1 MDDNSVRAVNI
12 ITRPDHDIW
21 KITNGKDMRAWFQK
35 AFPRFRFT
43 KDGDGHGDGE
53 LISMEEWNRFA
64 EAQGTR
70 FPPCQYSP
78 GLQATPGDG
87 ECGVVL
93 VGDAIH
99 AFPPDIGQGINS
111 GLEDVCALD
120 TALKGGDG
128 SNMNANKSLGSRL
141 QDYEKNRL
149 PEVKALIRLARFGF
163 PYQYR
168 QSWRI
173 DRIRAKLVLFNLL
186 LRLALNKLSFGLI
199 PKPSVML
206 MQDPDLKFSQV
217 MRRADTTTVGLTLAF
232 CLSFF
237 HMLKRWVSIV

>member
-1 MDDNSVRAVNI
+1 MMDDNSVRAVNI

-149 PEVKALIRLARFGF
+149 PEVSCLYPIASQQWNMNQDFIELRESVYSHPSFHHFTFFVPFLSGESTDSACSIWF
-163 PYQYR
+163 P
-168 QSWRI
+168 I
-173 DRIRAKLVLFNLL
+173 
-186 LRLALNKLSFGLI
+186 
-199 PKPSVML
+199 
-206 MQDPDLKFSQV
+206 
-217 MRRADTTTVGLTLAF
+217 
-232 CLSFF
+232 
-237 HMLKRWVSIV
+237 SI